1 MFIAAVTSKDMILV
15 EKYNIRGGFTMK
27 LLGISGTIVGSKT
40 AITVNQVLEE
50 VKKNYPEVEVELLDL
65 RQYNIDFCDGR
76 DPSAYTGDTKLVM
89 DKIVSSD
96 FFLIG
101 TPIFQAS
108 LSGVLKNLFDLL
120 PVDTFR
126 DKVMGF
132 VATGGTYQ
140 HYLVIENQLKP
151 IASYFRAYIEPNQV
165 YLHTNHF
172 NSKNEIVDEEVK
184 ERLQRLAHGLVF
196 MHKQLNKS
204 AVMI

>member
-1 MFIAAVTSKDMILV
+1 M
-15 EKYNIRGGFTMK
+15 MK

-65 RQYNIDFCDGR
+65 RQYNLDFCDGR
-76 DPSAYTGDTKLVM
+76 DPSTYTGDTKIVI
-89 DKIVSSD
+89 DKITSAD
-96 FFLIG
+96 FFLVG

-120 PVDTFR
+120 PIDTFR
-126 DKVMGF
+126 NKVMGF

-165 YLHTNHF
+165 YLHSSHF
-172 NSKNEIVDEEVK
+172 NSKNEIIDEEVR

-196 MHKQLNKS
+196 MNKQLHYATTVS
-204 AVMI
+204 I

>member
-1 MFIAAVTSKDMILV
+1 
-15 EKYNIRGGFTMK
+15 MK

-89 DKIVSSD
+89 DKIASSD